1 MILQIYKSVKD
12 KVKGQGQIGISLA
25 VFRLLTLLKKTTIKG
40 TNLDDIVKHSLL
52 KYIYKMAQQPIEK
65 GKK

>member
-1 MILQIYKSVKD
+1 
-12 KVKGQGQIGISLA
+12 
-25 VFRLLTLLKKTTIKG
+25 LLKKTTIKG